1 MPVDGEDEVSV
12 ARHQIPPQIL
22 AVRHILAAGFGHLI
36 GIWIGRLQGAE
47 LPPVVARVV
56 VVDKGMRQQHDL
68 VPPVS
73 PRHLIRPAHDIG
85 PGAELK
91 AEDEELPPLRLEQLI
106 RVLQPVRLAVVAASP
121 LFPPPQIGDR
131 KIFVEACRAIA
142 PLSAGAVVVVA
153 GHHAAGNIGGSEH
166 PHRRLSVFPL
176 LSGVVVGDI
185 TEMKDAGDPPL
196 LPVGGDPMRLGG
208 ECFGKLLG
216 VKLRVGQHREGEGTR
231 ERKGRL
237 PGNQHA
243 IGIGIGLRLRGRRGR
258 SLLRHGG
265 REEGVGQR
273 GAAGF
278 QQPAARKLHGKSLS
292 GQVSNCQSDSMA
304 TVSDSNPSGRS

>member
-1 MPVDGEDEVSV
+1 
-12 ARHQIPPQIL
+12 
-22 AVRHILAAGFGHLI
+22 
-36 GIWIGRLQGAE
+36 
-47 LPPVVARVV
+47 
-56 VVDKGMRQQHDL
+56 MRQQHDL

-73 PRHLIRPAHDIG
+73 PRHLIGPAHHIC
-85 PGAELK
+85 PRAELE
-91 AEDEELPPLRLEQLI
+91 AEDEKLPPLRLQQLI
-106 RVLQPVRLAVVAASP
+106 RVFQPVGLAVVAASP

-131 KIFVEACRAIA
+131 KRVVESCGAIA
-142 PLSAGAVVVVA
+142 PLAPGAVVVVA
-153 GHHAAGNIGGSEH
+153 RHHAAGNLGRSEH
-166 PHRRLSVFPL
+166 PHRRLGVFPL
-176 LSGVVVGDI
+176 RCGVVVGDVA
-185 TEMKDAGDPPL
+185 EMKDAGNPPL

-243 IGIGIGLRLRGRRGR
+243 IGIGIGLRLGGRRGG
-258 SLLRHGG
+258 SLLRQGG

-278 QQPAARKLHGKSLS
+278 QQPAARKLHGRSLS
-292 GQVSNCQSDSMA
+292 GQVSNCQSASMA